1 VAPTDQLDRIGKLI
15 DALTPLGN
23 KQRGMR
29 IEADEWNR
37 LVTTMLD
44 ILAIDKAQ
52 ETTTRL
58 LLEGSF
64 AAKDHQHLGQVE
76 TLWLDPALQERISEG
91 GGSLSVRTRLAD
103 VAKRVDTG
111 AAEIARLTTMAAQQ
125 QQRNDRASVD
135 ELERSAKLRGFE
147 DRFGAVE
154 DLRGR
159 VTGLDAKVTGLEPA
173 IQAVLELRAE
183 LRDPAGA
190 PIDVSALASEVEAL
204 QRQSQNFNGVDG
216 KPVRMRDIEIRL
228 KQIEDVLGLAG
239 AGGLESR
246 FAALADQLSQ
256 RLDGRVDER
265 VGAARDQLAA
275 GATAANQQLRAEL
288 DAKLADE
295 RTAAGTATDTKV
307 AAAEARIGA
316 AVADGLRT
324 TGDSLRAELTTL
336 VATRVADGIAGVP
349 DQIDAAVSASE
360 QRLTGVIDERADA
373 TRQELEAL
381 IANQV
386 PEQVKS
392 AVSAALEGL
401 DQRIDGR
408 ISARLDDLLR
418 TVDERVR
425 SVVDERLA
433 DVPQRVADAV
443 DRRLK
448 EFDLPGR
455 FKELGNRLREEL
467 RADNDAMRRQIADL
481 DGRLRRLGG

>member
-1 VAPTDQLDRIGKLI
+1 VAATDQLDRISKLI

-44 ILAIDKAQ
+44 ILAIDKTQ

-76 TLWLDPALQERISEG
+76 TVWLDPVLQQRISEG

-111 AAEIARLTTMAAQQ
+111 AAEIARLTTIAAEQ
-125 QQRNDRASVD
+125 QQRNDRVSVD
-135 ELERSAKLRGFE
+135 ELERSARLRGFE
-147 DRFGAVE
+147 NRFGAVE

-204 QRQSQNFNGVDG
+204 RKLSQNFNGVDG

-228 KQIEDVLGLAG
+228 KQIEDVLGLVG
-239 AGGLESR
+239 TGGLEGR

-265 VGAARDQLAA
+265 IGAVRAELAA
-275 GATAANQQLRAEL
+275 ADQQLRAEL

-295 RTAAGTATDTKV
+295 RTAAGVATDTKV
-307 AAAEARIGA
+307 AAAEARIA
-316 AVADGLRT
+316 TAVADGLRA
-324 TGDSLRAELTTL
+324 TGDSLGAELTTL
-336 VATRVADGIAGVP
+336 VATRVADGLTGLP
-349 DQIDAAVSASE
+349 GQIDAAVSASE
-360 QRLTGVIDERADA
+360 QRLIGVIDARVGA

-386 PEQVKS
+386 PEQVRS
-392 AVSAALEGL
+392 AVGAALEGL
-401 DQRIDGR
+401 DQRIDGS

-418 TVDERVR
+418 TVDERVKA
-425 SVVDERLA
+425 VVDERLA
-433 DVPQRVADAV
+433 DVPRQVADVV
-443 DRRLK
+443 DQRLK

-455 FKELGNRLREEL
+455 FKDLGNRLREEL
-467 RADNDAMRRQIADL
+467 RADNDAMGRQIVEL
-481 DGRLRRLGG
+481 DERLRRLGG